1 MAHYYNPRSQ
11 ILSHLSFRLPTDKM
25 AVEIQRT
32 RGYRSKTSKLPSSSD
47 IHSLTVKA
55 SSAGT
60 KRNSSKLR
68 ASSQTFIPSDSTLAR
83 LGKVTSSSTAPTK
96 ISIVSRTNTSDFSDF
111 NFFKAKSRPQSDTPL
126 PKGIVLETMVE
137 VLLKLDNEPDAF
149 DKYTLRRDN
158 LFAFRP
164 RPCVYDP
171 SIDGLGRWVQ
181 ETSEILMWT

>member
-1 MAHYYNPRSQ
+1 MNAISLMGISANRSTWSNEGGGMPPRSLTSSSTCPVQGLYIPTTWRSPTDNFLFVTMAASPSIPHPMHASTGSPTDLVMARYYNPRSQ

-32 RGYRSKTSKLPSSSD
+32 RGYRSETSKLPSSSD

-83 LGKVTSSSTAPTK
+83 LGKVTSSSTAPAK
-96 ISIVSRTNTSDFSDF
+96 ISIVSRTNATEFP
-111 NFFKAKSRPQSDTPL
+111 A
-126 PKGIVLETMVE
+126 
-137 VLLKLDNEPDAF
+137 
-149 DKYTLRRDN
+149 
-158 LFAFRP
+158 
-164 RPCVYDP
+164 
-171 SIDGLGRWVQ
+171 
-181 ETSEILMWT
+181 